1 MRTHRR
7 TLGVITAALAL
18 TLLAACGSDKKSSS
32 SNASSSS
39 SSSAASTTTAPALD
53 EAAAKAEITKMY
65 QTFFNGNESDKAT
78 KEAQLAE
85 ADKLKALFEENFT
98 KNAAV
103 AAMTTVTVEEI
114 TINPDNKTADVVF
127 TLNVGG
133 TPALE
138 HFGGSAVLKDGYW
151 RMTTAGFCDITYIG
165 ATPPP
170 ECTS

>member
-18 TLLAACGSDKKSSS
+18 TLLAACGSDKKTSSS
-32 SNASSSS
+32 AS
-39 SSSAASTTTAPALD
+39 SSSAAATTTTLD
-53 EAAAKAEITKMY
+53 VAKAKADITKLY
-65 QTFFNGNESDKAT
+65 QTFFNGNESDQAT
-78 KEAQLAE
+78 KASLLAE
-85 ADKLKALFEENFT
+85 AGKLKALFDENYV

-103 AAMTTVTVEEI
+103 AAMTTVTVEDI
-114 TINPDNKTADVVF
+114 TINPDNMTADVTF

-133 TPALE
+133 TPALQ
-138 HFGGSAVLKDGYW
+138 HFGGSAVLKDGQW
-151 RMTTAGFCDITYIG
+151 KMTTAAFCDITYIG

>member
-32 SNASSSS
+32 SSGSSS
-39 SSSAASTTTAPALD
+39 SSSAATTTTAPALD
-53 EAAAKAEITKMY
+53 EAKAKADITKMY
-65 QTFFNGNESDKAT
+65 QTFFNGNESDQAT
-78 KEAQLAE
+78 KAAQLAE
-85 ADKLKALFEENFT
+85 AAKLKALFDENYV

-103 AAMTTVTVEEI
+103 AAMTTVTVEDI

-138 HFGGSAVLKDGYW
+138 HFGGSAVLQDGQW
-151 RMTTAGFCDITYIG
+151 KMTTAAFCDITYIG

-170 ECTS
+170 ECT

>member
-7 TLGVITAALAL
+7 TLAVITAAVAL
-18 TLLAACGSDKKSSS
+18 TLLAACGSDKKASSS
-32 SNASSSS
+32 SASS
-39 SSSAASTTTAPALD
+39 SSSAATTTTAPPLD
-53 EAAAKAEITKMY
+53 EAAAKEEITKMY
-65 QTFFNGNESDKAT
+65 QTFFNGNESDKET
-78 KEAQLAE
+78 KAAQLAE
-85 ADKLKALFEENFT
+85 ADKLKALFDENFT

-138 HFGGSAVLKDGYW
+138 HFGGSAVLQDGKW
-151 RMTTAGFCDITYIG
+151 KMTTAGFCDITYIG

>member
-7 TLGVITAALAL
+7 TMGVITAALAL

-32 SNASSSS
+32 STGSSS
-39 SSSAASTTTAPALD
+39 SSSAASTTTTALD

-65 QTFFNGNESDKAT
+65 QTFFNGNESDKPT
-78 KEAQLAE
+78 KLAQLAE